1 MIKDFGMKAIIVLL
15 ISAVLL
21 LGQNYVVGGSA
32 AMAQSPQF
40 TEAELTSLDGDIYV
54 NPEYVGKVRSVRTI
68 DRSGLLGDRVEIVV
82 RTLTDGWRKFSIPPS
97 LMGAFGVIISGESG
111 ILKIS
116 LPEKAPAPAGGM
128 HTIENILI
136 EFGTLN
142 TTFVFPGQ
150 SILEPS
156 KYEIGI
162 LDNTNESFVS
172 GKVIAMKSDQ
182 AAVSFQNL
190 PSTVVNSGGKL
201 RASLKKPDG
210 TYVNADL
217 PAWGYNIIVPE
228 TDVGTP
234 APIRAEV
241 FGLPADSQIRF
252 DFSSLAD
259 QIISPS
265 TQIMTVQEINGGATV
280 ATITTKIGGPQP
292 LTVTVKKVQ

>member
-1 MIKDFGMKAIIVLL
+1 
-15 ISAVLL
+15 
-21 LGQNYVVGGSA
+21 
-32 AMAQSPQF
+32 
-40 TEAELTSLDGDIYV
+40 
-54 NPEYVGKVRSVRTI
+54 
-68 DRSGLLGDRVEIVV
+68 
-82 RTLTDGWRKFSIPPS
+82 
-97 LMGAFGVIISGESG
+97 
-111 ILKIS
+111 
-116 LPEKAPAPAGGM
+116 
-128 HTIENILI
+128 
-136 EFGTLN
+136 
-142 TTFVFPGQ
+142 
-150 SILEPS
+150 LEPS
-156 KYEIGI
+156 KYEIDI